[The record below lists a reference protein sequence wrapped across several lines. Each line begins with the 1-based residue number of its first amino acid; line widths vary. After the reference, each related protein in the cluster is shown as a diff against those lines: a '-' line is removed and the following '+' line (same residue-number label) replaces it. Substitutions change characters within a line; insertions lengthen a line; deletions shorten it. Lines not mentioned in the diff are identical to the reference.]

1 MVIVI
6 MGVSGVGKSL
16 IGQALAQ
23 DLGWDFQD
31 ADDFQPPVNLEK
43 MRTGIPLTDADRAPW
58 LEALRDLVA
67 QYLAQDRNMVLAASL
82 LKAAYRDAVGIDEV
96 RVRLVY
102 LNADPVLIRQRLE
115 RRQGHFMA
123 AAMLDSQLAILQMP
137 RTGYVVDASQSPA
150 DIVKAIRR
158 GLAL

>member
-31 ADDFQPPVNLEK
+31 ADDFQPPRNLEK

-58 LEALRDLVA
+58 LDALRDLVA
-67 QYLAQDRNMVLAASL
+67 QFLAQDRNMVLAASL

-137 RTGYVVDASQSPA
+137 KAGYVVDASQSPA